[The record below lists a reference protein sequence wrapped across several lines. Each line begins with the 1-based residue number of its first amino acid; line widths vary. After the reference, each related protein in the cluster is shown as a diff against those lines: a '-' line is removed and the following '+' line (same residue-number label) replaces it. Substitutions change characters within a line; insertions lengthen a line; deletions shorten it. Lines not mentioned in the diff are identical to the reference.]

1 MDYSD
6 HQQEP
11 LFLIPD
17 DTGALIVS
25 AKTAAS
31 VAISTVAIVTER
43 LRHISQ
49 EVEAITLTNGESNYL
64 LSEAGDACE
73 CF

>member
-1 MDYSD
+1 MI
-6 HQQEP
+6 E
-11 LFLIPD
+11 
-17 DTGALIVS
+17 S

-31 VAISTVAIVTER
+31 VAISTVTIVTER

-49 EVEAITLTNGESNYL
+49 EVEAITLTNEDSSYL